1 MTPVPQPRS
10 FRPLLVGAYTLGAF
24 FFTLFALGVLAEAK
38 PGSEEDLVTLVMSQA
53 LGYAVMAFVAL
64 RLHGADAPLRDFV
77 ALTAPRPVHVAVGL
91 VSGAGLYPLLS
102 KLDDLVAHRMP
113 ASQEE
118 REAMGRILATDTV
131 AQKVVLAVCLLVVLP
146 MAVELFYR
154 GVLFSVAEPSGTQ
167 RAFMAVVSASVASS
181 LLYSSSLRAL
191 PSIFGFAVLAASLRA
206 LSRSVVPSVLAHLA
220 FFGVPLVPAL
230 LLRDYEERYSWPM
243 AAVGAVVA
251 VAVWF
256 VGFALRRSAPA
267 PEPLETI

>member
-1 MTPVPQPRS
+1 MTPAAPQRS

-24 FFTLFALGVLAEAK
+24 FFTLFLLGVLAEAK

-53 LGYAVMAFVAL
+53 LGYAVLAFVAL
-64 RLHGADAPLRDFV
+64 RLHGAETSLRDFV

-91 VSGAGLYPLLS
+91 VSGAGLYPLLA
-102 KLDDLVAHRMP
+102 KLDDLIAHRMP

-131 AQKVVLAVCLLVVLP
+131 AQKVALAACLLVVLP
-146 MAVELFYR
+146 LAVELFYR
-154 GVLFSVAEPSGTQ
+154 GVLFSVIEPSGAH
-167 RAFMAVVSASVASS
+167 RAVVAVVSASVASS

-191 PSIFGFAVLAASLRA
+191 PSIVGFAVLAASLRA
-206 LSRSVVPSVLAHLA
+206 VSRSVVPSVLAHFA
-220 FFGVPLVPAL
+220 FFGVPLLPAL
-230 LLRDYEERYSWPM
+230 LVRDYEERYSWPL
-243 AAVGAVVA
+243 AAVGAAVA

>member
-24 FFTLFALGVLAEAK
+24 FFTLFLLGVLAELK

-53 LGYAVMAFVAL
+53 LGYAVLAFVAL
-64 RLHGADAPLRDFV
+64 RVHGPDARLRDFV
-77 ALTAPRPVHVAVGL
+77 GLTAPRPVHVMVGL

-113 ASQEE
+113 VSQEE
-118 REAMGRILATDTV
+118 REAMGRILATDTLT
-131 AQKVVLAVCLLVVLP
+131 QKVVLVACLLVALP
-146 MAVELFYR
+146 VAVELFYR

-167 RAFMAVVSASVASS
+167 RAFMAVVSASLASS
-181 LLYSSSLRAL
+181 LLYSSSLRSL
-191 PSIFGFAVLAASLRA
+191 PSIFGFAILAASLRA
-206 LSRSVVPSVLAHLA
+206 LSRSVVPSVLAHVA
-220 FFGVPLVPAL
+220 FFGVPLLPAL
-230 LLRDYEERYSWPM
+230 FVRNYEERYPWPW
-243 AAVGAVVA
+243 AAGAAALA

-267 PEPLETI
+267 AEPLETI